1 MSLADTLADLPASP
15 GVYQYFDIEGRL
27 LYVGKAKNLRNRVRS
42 YWRFTPSLRPNPDQ
56 SPRILKM
63 LHEARSLEYL
73 VVESEA
79 DALILENSLIK
90 QLKPKYNILLR
101 DDKTYPYLYLD
112 ESAPFPRFEL
122 TRKVVRGKKIRYYGP
137 FPSGGRALLEA
148 LYFLFPLVQK
158 AGCLRGKKA
167 CLFHQIGR
175 CPAPCEGK
183 ITPEEYRKIVEA
195 AKAAIH
201 NLPLI
206 LGRLEERMMELAAR
220 ERFEEAAT
228 VRDRI
233 EAIRGL
239 EIHSEI
245 DLARQEDYDIFAI
258 DPGSDRGV
266 VVRLF
271 MRGGRITASSYSYF
285 RHTELYDPD
294 EAYRQALLDFYREE
308 TPGTAATVLLAHD
321 LEQNDEIAKLLSR
334 RLRKKINIQTPR
346 RGPKAQL
353 TRLALSNAAELLRRQ
368 ERQRKE
374 APVEKRIAEL
384 FELEQTPW
392 RVEVFDNSHLMGEAA
407 VGAMVVW
414 DEGAWEKKA
423 YRRYQLRARD
433 EYHQMMEM
441 LERRIGDFDKEPPP
455 DLWLIDGGETL
466 RRLAEDLLSR
476 AGVNLPVLAIAKE
489 KLDAKA
495 HRAKGA
501 ARDLLHGP
509 TGELHLD
516 PRDPRLQW
524 LQRLR
529 DEAHR
534 FAIAYHRRKK
544 RHRDRQTALLEQK
557 GIGPA
562 TLKKLLDYFGTF
574 EAIMQGDDSTL
585 SRVAGKRAA
594 EAILQM
600 RSDENRALSE
610 KKEA

>member
-1 MSLADTLADLPASP
+1 MTLAETLADLPASP
-15 GVYQYFDIEGRL
+15 GVYQYFDGEGRL

-112 ESAPFPRFEL
+112 EAAPFPRFEL
-122 TRKVVRGKKIRYYGP
+122 TRKVVRGKKVRYYGP

-158 AGCLRGKKA
+158 AGCLQGKKA

-183 ITPEEYRKIVEA
+183 ITSEEYRRTVEE

-206 LGRLEERMMELAAR
+206 LRRLEKRMTELAEQ
-220 ERFEEAAT
+220 ERFEEAAK
-228 VRDRI
+228 VRDQI

-308 TPGTAATVLLAHD
+308 TPGTASTILLAHD
-321 LEQNDEIAKLLSR
+321 LEQSDEVAGLLSQRSGR
-334 RLRKKINIQTPR
+334 RLRVLTPR

-353 TRLALSNAAELLRRQ
+353 TRLALSNAAELLRRDRRQPQ
-368 ERQRKE
+368 EI
-374 APVEKRIAEL
+374 PVEKSVAEL
-384 FELEQTPW
+384 FNLERIPW
-392 RVEVFDNSHLMGEAA
+392 RVETFDNSHMMGEAA

-414 DEGAWEKKA
+414 DEGAWEKSS
-423 YRRYQLRARD
+423 YRRYRLEAKD

-466 RRLAEDLLSR
+466 RRLAEDLLRR

-509 TGELHLD
+509 AGELRLD
-516 PRDPRLQW
+516 PRDARLQW

-534 FAIAYHRRKK
+534 FAITYHRNKK
-544 RHRDRQTALLEQK
+544 RRQDRRTLLLEQE

-574 EAIMQGDDSTL
+574 EAIMTAEASSL
-585 SRVAGKRAA
+585 SGVAGRRAA
-594 EAILQM
+594 EAIGKL
-600 RSDENRALSE
+600 RSEEN
-610 KKEA
+610 

>member
-1 MSLADTLADLPASP
+1 MSLLDTLSTLPESP
-15 GVYQYFDIEGRL
+15 GVYQYFDANGRL

-42 YWRFTPSLRPNPDQ
+42 YWRFTPTLRPNPAQ

-63 LHEARSLEYL
+63 LHEADSLEYL

-112 ESAPFPRFEL
+112 EAAPYPRFEL
-122 TRKVVRGKKIRYYGP
+122 TRKVVQGKKIRYYGP
-137 FPSGGRALLEA
+137 FPSGARALLDA

-183 ITPEEYRKIVEA
+183 ITPEEYRKTVEA
-195 AKAAIH
+195 AKEAIR

-206 LGRLEERMMELAAR
+206 LDKLQERMVQLAEQ
-220 ERFEEAAT
+220 ERFEEAAK
-228 VRDRI
+228 VRDQI

-239 EIHSEI
+239 EIRSEI
-245 DLARQEDYDIFAI
+245 DLARKEDYDIFAI
-258 DPGSDRGV
+258 DPGSERGV

-271 MRGGRITASSYSYF
+271 IRGGKVAASSYSYF

-308 TPGTAATVLLAHD
+308 IPGTAATILLAHD
-321 LEQNDEIAKLLSR
+321 LEHKEELAELLSR
-334 RLRKKINIQTPR
+334 RLHKRIAILHPR

-353 TRLALSNAAELLRRQ
+353 VRLALSNAAELLRRQ
-368 ERQRKE
+368 KRSGEQE
-374 APVEKRIAEL
+374 PVEKRVAAL
-384 FELEQTPW
+384 LELERSPW
-392 RVEVFDNSHLMGEAA
+392 RVEVFDNSHLMGEAP
-407 VGAMVVW
+407 VGAMVVY
-414 DEGAWEKKA
+414 DEGEWDKNA
-423 YRRYQLRARD
+423 YRRYELHARD
-433 EYHQMMEM
+433 EYRQMTEM
-441 LERRIGDFDKEPPP
+441 LQRRIGDFDKAPPP

-466 RRLAEDLLSR
+466 RRLAEDLLR
-476 AGVNLPVLAIAKE
+476 QAGVNLPVAAIAKE

-501 ARDLLHGP
+501 AKDILHGP
-509 TGELHLD
+509 AGEFRLESS
-516 PRDPRLQW
+516 DPRLQW
-524 LQRLR
+524 AQRLR

-534 FAIAYHRRKK
+534 FALAYHRQKK
-544 RHRDRQTALLEQK
+544 RRRDSRAKLLEQK

-574 EAIMQGDDSTL
+574 EAIEQADYDEIR
-585 SRVAGKRAA
+585 RVAGKRAA
-594 EAILQM
+594 DAISTDTQ
-600 RSDENRALSE
+600 
-610 KKEA
+610 